1 MFINVNNIRLY
12 YEKTGEG
19 NPLILLH
26 GNEENHLIFDEAIE
40 KLKKYYTVYA
50 LDSRGH
56 GQSDKVSDYHYQ
68 DMASDIKSFIKQL
81 DLKHVTFMGSSDG
94 AIVGLIVASDEPEL
108 IENLILAGVNVK
120 PNGVIDE
127 VYQDMKNQYQKTRN
141 PLIKLML
148 EEPNISNKQLHQVT
162 AKTLLLA
169 GSDDLIKL
177 DHIERISKHIK
188 ESKFVILDG
197 EDHSSYII
205 HNDKIARIII
215 QYFINKEH
223 F

>member
-12 YEKTGEG
+12 YEKIGEG

-26 GNEENHLIFDEAIE
+26 GNEENHFIFDEAVE
-40 KLKKYYTVYA
+40 KLKKYYTVYTI
-50 LDSRGH
+50 DSRGH
-56 GQSDKVSDYHYQ
+56 GQSDKVNVYHYQ
-68 DMASDIKSFIKQL
+68 DMANDIKEFIKEL
-81 DLKHVTFMGSSDG
+81 DLKHVTLMGSSDG
-94 AIVGLIVASDEPEL
+94 AIIGLIVASDEPEL

-127 VYQDMKNQYQKTRN
+127 VYQDMKKQYQKTKN
-141 PLIKLML
+141 PLIRLML
-148 EEPNISNKQLHQVT
+148 EEPHISNKQLHQVK

-169 GSDDLIKL
+169 GNDDLIKL

-188 ESKFVILDG
+188 DSEFVILNG

-205 HNDKIARIII
+205 HNDKIANIII
-215 QYFINKEH
+215 HYFINKEH

>member
-12 YEKTGEG
+12 YEKHGEG

-26 GNEENHLIFDEAIE
+26 GNEENHFIFDEAVE
-40 KLKKYYTVYA
+40 KLKKYYTVYT

-56 GQSDKVSDYHYQ
+56 GQSEKVKEYHYQ
-68 DMASDIKSFIKQL
+68 DMANDIKDFIKQL
-81 DLKHVTFMGSSDG
+81 DLKKVTLMGSSDG
-94 AIVGLIVASDEPEL
+94 AIISLLASSDEPEL

-127 VYQDMKNQYQKTRN
+127 VYQDMKNQYQKTKN

-148 EEPNISNKQLHQVT
+148 EEPHISNKQLHQVK

-177 DHIERISKHIK
+177 DHIERISHHIDN
-188 ESKFVILDG
+188 SKFVILDG
-197 EDHSSYII
+197 EGHSSYII
-205 HNDKIARIII
+205 HNDRIADLII
-215 QYFINKEH
+215 QYCIK
-223 F
+223 

>member
-12 YEKTGEG
+12 YEKHGEG

-26 GNEENHLIFDEAIE
+26 GNEENHFIFDEAVE
-40 KLKKYYTVYA
+40 KLKKYYTVYTI
-50 LDSRGH
+50 DSRGH
-56 GQSDKVSDYHYQ
+56 GQSEKVKEYHYQ
-68 DMASDIKSFIKQL
+68 DMANAS
-81 DLKHVTFMGSSDG
+81 
-94 AIVGLIVASDEPEL
+94 SDEPEL
-108 IENLILAGVNVK
+108 IKNLILAGVNVK

-127 VYQDMKNQYQKTRN
+127 VYQDMKNQYQKTKN

-148 EEPNISNKQLHQVT
+148 EEPHISNKQLHQVK

-177 DHIERISKHIK
+177 DHIERISHHI
-188 ESKFVILDG
+188 ENSKFVILDG

-205 HNDKIARIII
+205 HNDKIADLII
-215 QYFINKEH
+215 QYFI
-223 F
+223 